1 MCIRDRSYISE
12 AVKPYVSFNS
22 SYFSNRNS
30 NNVNRNPRIVHNVQY
45 SISKQNRWKIEDE
58 VEKSFEMANS
68 EGKHIQITRTGD
80 DLNLRW
86 YTYER
91 IISVKDSKGFSSS
104 STEL

>member
-1 MCIRDRSYISE
+1 MSYISE
-12 AVKPYVSFNS
+12 AVKSYVSFNS

-91 IISVKDSKGFSSS
+91 IISVKDSKGFSAS